1 MLTGTGPL
9 GEKTMTMRLYVLLT
23 LILLLGTG
31 CATLTQGSSQTI
43 TVATDPAGAN
53 CALSRDGTTVA
64 VINPTP
70 GSIPVGK
77 ASGTISVLCKHAGY
91 QDSAGVLASEFQA
104 MTFGNI
110 LFGGLIGLAV
120 DAASGAMNKY
130 PDMVTITMVP
140 EEFDSAEARDKFF
153 GAMQATLLRESAE
166 VKDRIAKVC
175 KPENCAS
182 ELAAADAG
190 TQSRMADIEQRRLL
204 ARVRTTG

>member
-1 MLTGTGPL
+1 MNL
-9 GEKTMTMRLYVLLT
+9 RLYVLLFVA
-23 LILLLGTG
+23 LLVNTG

-43 TVATDPAGAN
+43 TVNTDPTGAICTLN
-53 CALSRDGTTVA
+53 RDGKEVA

-70 GSIPVGK
+70 GSIPVNK
-77 ASGTISVLCKHAGY
+77 ASGTISVLCKRTGY

-120 DAASGAMNKY
+120 DASSGAMNKY

-140 EEFDSAEARDKFF
+140 AEFDSPDARDKFF
-153 GAMQATLLRESAE
+153 GDMKATLLRESDE
-166 VKDRIAKVC
+166 VKDRISKVC
-175 KPENCAS
+175 KPDNCAS

-190 TQSRMADIEQRRLL
+190 TQSRLADIEQRRLL
-204 ARVRTTG
+204 ARVRASG